1 MPTKR
6 RTPAAGW
13 RAILAERR
21 ASIPG
26 FNRHS
31 RKCEICHDA
40 DVLEIEQAFVNWC
53 SAPYIVR
60 TFNLEYKDTV
70 YCHAR
75 ALGLDIVRRQNVRV
89 AVEKL
94 IEEVDQVKVT
104 SATVLR
110 AIRALSCIDDKG
122 RWTDPPS
129 THIVLTGKDMPQQNL
144 TSPPPAAADPVTLTA
159 PSDSPEAK
167 ADASLLHL
175 DAAVSGVQFPKSNHV
190 EHEGLEILVTD
201 TN

>member
-6 RTPAAGW
+6 RAPATGW

-40 DVLEIEQAFVNWC
+40 DVLEIENAFVNWC

-75 ALGLDIVRRQNVRV
+75 ALGLDAARRQNVRV

-110 AIRALSCIDDKG
+110 AIRALSCLDENG

-129 THIVLTGKDMPQQNL
+129 THIVLTGKDGPQQSL
-144 TSPPPAAADPVTLTA
+144 TSTPAAALDSVVTTH
-159 PSDSPEAK
+159 PPTESGDSTC
-167 ADASLLHL
+167 DSLATRRSSL
-175 DAAVSGVQFPKSNHV
+175 ATISNHV
-190 EHEGLEILVTD
+190 GHEGLEILVTD